1 MSRKRKRH
9 AQHSQPPSTAV
20 TAATDIAKNQ
30 LTFALPETSEAS
42 SNDDVAAGLAAQPAL
57 EQITAPVEEAKP
69 VERAQFGE
77 LGEGREQR
85 LDYTAAPM
93 RVGVAAAT
101 STVAASPTA
110 AASHVPVTL
119 VGQRLRAAREK
130 AGRTVEDLSKQLRI
144 APGLIADIESDR
156 IAESVPAVYA
166 RSYLRAYARA
176 VGLPESL
183 AESVVP
189 TETIVPELVSVKPMR
204 RAGLLSKL
212 GNNMLYIALTLLIA
226 GPVFWG
232 ALEASRFQTQAPARL
247 TPLDVAAS
255 PGATPSS
262 GPSPVPLETPKSSLP
277 EARDPAPAAA
287 VAPTTASLAGPV
299 AGPVAKPAMPAA
311 ELTPA
316 DEPHRPV
323 AASMAP
329 VPHGDGGHHVTLSL
343 NQQSWVEIRGADNQR
358 IEYAMLPAGT
368 VRSYQIAGRAEL
380 LIGNARNAQIT
391 VDDKSVDLAPFVQ
404 GNVAKLELSDALR

>member
-9 AQHSQPPSTAV
+9 AQFSPTTA
-20 TAATDIAKNQ
+20 TAATAAVDIAKNQ
-30 LTFALPETSEAS
+30 LTFALPEATDAS

-57 EQITAPVEEAKP
+57 EEVAPAAEVKAS
-69 VERAQFGE
+69 ERAQFAE

-85 LDYTAAPM
+85 LEYAAGSASA
-93 RVGVAAAT
+93 RSATIAAT
-101 STVAASPTA
+101 TASPVA
-110 AASHVPVTL
+110 AASHVPAVL

-130 AGRTVEDLSKQLRI
+130 AGRSVEDLSKQLRI
-144 APGLIADIESDR
+144 APGLILAIEADR

-183 AESVVP
+183 AEAVVP
-189 TETIVPELVSVKPMR
+189 NETAVPELVSVKPLR
-204 RAGLLSKL
+204 RAGVLSKL
-212 GNNMLYIALTLLIA
+212 GNNMLYIVLTLLIV
-226 GPVFWG
+226 GPVAWG

-247 TPLDVAAS
+247 TPLDVAATPAPVS
-255 PGATPSS
+255 APPATVEPPATPSPEAAS
-262 GPSPVPLETPKSSLP
+262 APSTIASPSTTAVLAGAPAKPPVPAS
-277 EARDPAPAAA
+277 EAI
-287 VAPTTASLAGPV
+287 
-299 AGPVAKPAMPAA
+299 
-311 ELTPA
+311 PA

-329 VPHGDGGHHVTLSL
+329 LPRGDGGHHVTLSL
-343 NQQSWVEIRGADNQR
+343 NQQSWVEIRGVDNQR

-368 VRSYQIAGRAEL
+368 VRSYQISGRAEM
-380 LIGNARNAQIT
+380 LIGNARTAQIT
-391 VDDKSVDLAPFVQ
+391 VDDKPIDLAPFVQ

>member
-9 AQHSQPPSTAV
+9 AQFSPPQV
-20 TAATDIAKNQ
+20 TAATAAADISKSQ
-30 LTFALPETSEAS
+30 LTFALPEATEPS

-57 EQITAPVEEAKP
+57 EEVAAPVEAKP
-69 VERAQFGE
+69 SERAQFGE

-85 LDYTAAPM
+85 LDYSAGSAPARSAAVVATTAAP
-93 RVGVAAAT
+93 VAAAN
-101 STVAASPTA
+101 P
-110 AASHVPVTL
+110 VPAVL

-130 AGRTVEDLSKQLRI
+130 AGRSVEELSKQLRI
-144 APGLIADIESDR
+144 APGLITDIESDR
-156 IAESVPAVYA
+156 IADSVPAVYA

-189 TETIVPELVSVKPMR
+189 SETAVPELVSVKPMR
-204 RAGLLSKL
+204 RAGLLSRL
-212 GNNMLYIALTLLIA
+212 ANNMLHIVLTLLIV
-226 GPVFWG
+226 GPVAWG

-255 PGATPSS
+255 PTPSS
-262 GPSPVPLETPKSSLP
+262 TAPATDEAPKSTG
-277 EARDPAPAAA
+277 ADAAA
-287 VAPTTASLAGPV
+287 SVPSTIASPQATAALVNPPSSPQV
-299 AGPVAKPAMPAA
+299 PANDV
-311 ELTPA
+311 TPA

-343 NQQSWVEIRGADNQR
+343 NQQSWVEIRGVDNQR

-368 VRSYQIAGRAEL
+368 VRSYQITGRAEM
-380 LIGNARNAQIT
+380 LIGNARTAQIT
-391 VDDKSVDLAPFVQ
+391 VDDKSIDLAPFVQ